1 MAKVVL
7 VNADR
12 LTQMLLSAGMGM
24 KMEPIRLCAACYA
37 ELPCHKIRMAVE
49 GDKGCDRHK
58 LNLLSECLNCGAR
71 FKVPA
76 LWIDGWCQRCFI

>member
-12 LTQMLLSAGMGM
+12 LTQMLLPAGMGM

-49 GDKGCDRHK
+49 GDTGVRSPQVK
-58 LNLLSECLNCGAR
+58 LAFRMSQ
-71 FKVPA
+71 
-76 LWIDGWCQRCFI
+76 LWG